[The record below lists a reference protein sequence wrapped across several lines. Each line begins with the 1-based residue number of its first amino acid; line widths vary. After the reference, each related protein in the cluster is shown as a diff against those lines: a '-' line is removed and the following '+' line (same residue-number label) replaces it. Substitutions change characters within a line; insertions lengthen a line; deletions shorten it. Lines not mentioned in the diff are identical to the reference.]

1 MRPSISILFSKSDT
15 KPLVAAAYWHETG
28 KALRHTAFSGGA
40 QVEAVFR
47 RLAQQDSDFT
57 QPFEDRLGE
66 LRNLSNEYDRIPRVW
81 TDLRELGFSKW
92 IPLAQYR
99 DLKTGWLPDVHV
111 IACADSQAVK
121 ISIVDKRLVY
131 IGETVSQNIR
141 TRLNQLKNSVEGK
154 GDHSGGETLR
164 GHLSEAFLWD
174 MGSTTTSRRH
184 FSLRKAHLER
194 TLLYEYVHAVQAYPD
209 GNSR

>member
-15 KPLVAAAYWHETG
+15 KPLVAAANWHETG

-47 RLAQQDSDFT
+47 RLAQQNSDFT

-81 TDLRELGFSKW
+81 TDPRELGFSKW

-99 DLKTGWLPDVHV
+99 DLKTGWLPDVYG

-121 ISIVDKRLVY
+121 MSFVDKCLV
-131 IGETVSQNIR
+131 
-141 TRLNQLKNSVEGK
+141 
-154 GDHSGGETLR
+154 
-164 GHLSEAFLWD
+164 
-174 MGSTTTSRRH
+174 
-184 FSLRKAHLER
+184 
-194 TLLYEYVHAVQAYPD
+194 
-209 GNSR
+209 